1 MITFYYDALA
11 SLPFQN
17 ILGSYFFCKVGLS
30 VCVCVWGGGDNEMWW
45 RWCWMENSRNVVL
58 EEERD
63 RNVEVVVKDPQ
74 RYRNV
79 VEGLLAMV

>member
-1 MITFYYDALA
+1 MWWMEK
-11 SLPFQN
+11 N
-17 ILGSYFFCKVGLS
+17 INVLI
-30 VCVCVWGGGDNEMWW
+30 VCVCVGGGGDNEMWW
-45 RWCWMENSRNVVL
+45 RWCRMENSRNVL

>member
-1 MITFYYDALA
+1 MENNRNVLIVWVYM
-11 SLPFQN
+11 
-17 ILGSYFFCKVGLS
+17 
-30 VCVCVWGGGDNEMWW
+30 CVCARGNNEMWW

-63 RNVEVVVKDPQ
+63 RNVEVVVKEPQ

-79 VEGLLAMV
+79 MEGLLAMV

>member
-1 MITFYYDALA
+1 M
-11 SLPFQN
+11 
-17 ILGSYFFCKVGLS
+17 S
-30 VCVCVWGGGDNEMWW
+30 VCVSVGGGGGKKEMGGGGCGGEKSKNGGGGGGGGGNNEMWW

-63 RNVEVVVKDPQ
+63 RNV
-74 RYRNV
+74 

>member
-1 MITFYYDALA
+1 MWWMEK
-11 SLPFQN
+11 N
-17 ILGSYFFCKVGLS
+17 INVLI
-30 VCVCVWGGGDNEMWW
+30 VCVCVGGGGGNNEMWW
-45 RWCWMENSRNVVL
+45 RWCRMENSRNVVL

>member
-1 MITFYYDALA
+1 M
-11 SLPFQN
+11 
-17 ILGSYFFCKVGLS
+17 
-30 VCVCVWGGGDNEMWW
+30 CVCVGGGGGDNEMWW